1 MPQSFICLDVPV
13 LLHGAGEDVLVN
25 GGVRGLGG
33 NESQADT
40 GLPWREGWGW
50 VSRTIIL
57 AFFLL
62 YLFSEFHFV
71 FAGCYISSKNQKLLA
86 VDDDSSKMKVNHA
99 GSVVK
104 RESIYKS

>member
-1 MPQSFICLDVPV
+1 MR
-13 LLHGAGEDVLVN
+13 VN
-25 GGVRGLGG
+25 GVVRGLGG

-40 GLPWREGWGW
+40 GLPGREGLGW

-71 FAGCYISSKNQKLLA
+71 VA
-86 VDDDSSKMKVNHA
+86 VYYFFK
-99 GSVVK
+99 
-104 RESIYKS
+104 

>member
-1 MPQSFICLDVPV
+1 MPQSFICLDIPV
-13 LLHGAGEDVLVN
+13 LLHGAGEDVRVN

-62 YLFSEFHFV
+62 YLVPEFYFV
-71 FAGCYISSKNQKLLA
+71 VAVCYFFTESKVVGC
-86 VDDDSSKMKVNHA
+86 
-99 GSVVK
+99 G
-104 RESIYKS
+104 R

>member
-1 MPQSFICLDVPV
+1 MPPSFICLDVPV
-13 LLHGAGEDVLVN
+13 LLHGAGEDVRVI
-25 GGVRGLGG
+25 GG

-40 GLPWREGWGW
+40 GLPGREGLGW

-71 FAGCYISSKNQKLLA
+71 VA
-86 VDDDSSKMKVNHA
+86 VYYFFK
-99 GSVVK
+99 
-104 RESIYKS
+104 

>member
-1 MPQSFICLDVPV
+1 MRVI
-13 LLHGAGEDVLVN
+13 
-25 GGVRGLGG
+25 GG

-40 GLPWREGWGW
+40 GLPGREGLGW

-71 FAGCYISSKNQKLLA
+71 VA
-86 VDDDSSKMKVNHA
+86 VYYFFK
-99 GSVVK
+99 
-104 RESIYKS
+104 